1 MILIAGVQQRSKS
14 LAIQKAAIEIAGVC
28 EGNSDSD
35 RWGAHACTCRQR
47 FQHHMHHLQS
57 HAPTT
62 PVIVS
67 DIAMVPWAMSRNLT
81 HMREPHSQVEVDVR
95 CMVLTYV
102 DEVHIVEVQVRCMVL
117 QYHAMHVDE
126 VQVPQRSYI
135 DPWYVIGAPTVI
147 GAFTVILESSFN
159 EIM

>member
-1 MILIAGVQQRSKS
+1 MQRLRSLGYAKVTAILIAGVQQRSKS

-81 HMREPHSQVEVDVR
+81 HMREPHSQVEVDVH
-95 CMVLTYV
+95 MVL
-102 DEVHIVEVQVRCMVL
+102 
-117 QYHAMHVDE
+117 HAVDE

-147 GAFTVILESSFN
+147 GAFPVMLESSFN
-159 EIM
+159 EMM